1 MNEKEVN
8 ESENINNNHEEN
20 RDLILKLDKQ
30 VALGLWIQVI
40 GQVIESTALS
50 QLLVLNGDPSDPN
63 LKDEETIVLGSWMQT
78 IGQLLEAR
86 GIRANP
92 CKEWNGRNRY
102 HNCRTKNCN
111 SWRLVTR
118 FWCFIGSYSWN

>member
-1 MNEKEVN
+1 MDEKEVN
-8 ESENINNNHEEN
+8 ESENIDNNHEEN

-63 LKDEETIVLGSWMQT
+63 LINKQNQGDFTFLFYNKYSLFLI
-78 IGQLLEAR
+78 
-86 GIRANP
+86 
-92 CKEWNGRNRY
+92 
-102 HNCRTKNCN
+102 
-111 SWRLVTR
+111 
-118 FWCFIGSYSWN
+118 SYVELSFSLNLR